1 MYNNYYILYNINLFS
16 IMIII
21 GLLST
26 KQEAQEIKYIANVCA
41 LEDRIHFVVRMQK
54 IKKMLK
60 EEHKE
65 SEE

>member
-1 MYNNYYILYNINLFS
+1 
-16 IMIII
+16 MIII